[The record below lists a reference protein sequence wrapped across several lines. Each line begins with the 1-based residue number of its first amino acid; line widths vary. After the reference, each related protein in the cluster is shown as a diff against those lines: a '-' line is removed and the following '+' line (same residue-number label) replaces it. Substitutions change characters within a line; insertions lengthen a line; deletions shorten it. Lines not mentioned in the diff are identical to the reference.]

1 MIEFKSVSKIY
12 HQGQIALQNISF
24 KVSPGEFVYLTGHSG
39 AGKTSLLQLIAV
51 IERASIGQILF
62 NGQDITDISLK
73 RIPLLRRRIGMI
85 FQDHHL
91 MMNRTVAENVAL
103 PLLIRDYTE
112 EETVD
117 LVRQALEK
125 VGLKHKE
132 EYYPSYLST
141 GEQQRVGIARAIVAR
156 PDVIL
161 ADEPTGNLDKGLSL
175 DILALFEMLHQDGTT
190 VIMASHD
197 IDLLATGPH
206 RTLVLNQGHLTYD
219 GEFSQYQWDLKR

>member
-12 HQGQIALQNISF
+12 QQGQIALQNISF
-24 KVSPGEFVYLTGHSG
+24 KVNPGEFVYLTGHSG

-62 NGQDITDISLK
+62 NDQDITDISFK
-73 RIPLLRRRIGMI
+73 KIPFLRRRIGMI

-112 EETVD
+112 EESMD
-117 LVRQALEK
+117 LVRQVLDK
-125 VGLKHKE
+125 VGLRHKD
-132 EYYPSYLST
+132 EYYPYCLST
-141 GEQQRVGIARAIVAR
+141 GEQQRVGIARAIVAH

-175 DILALFEMLHQDGTT
+175 DILDLFEMLHQDGTT

-197 IDLLATGPH
+197 IDLLATKPH
-206 RTLVLNQGHLTYD
+206 RTLVLNRGHLVYD
-219 GEFSQYQWDLKR
+219 GEFSQFR